1 MNRVTVTDQ
10 AVDNAL
16 NSGVLNI
23 TRDKWRKLKNFSRE
37 EFLRYIVSIYRDGF
51 QAGCDAVTNKIKADY
66 VESYDPETEE
76 VQVNWEDILALIA
89 EVKGVSPEIL
99 SEIDKKMKE
108 VY

>member
-1 MNRVTVTDQ
+1 MNRVMVSDE
-10 AVDNAL
+10 AVENAL

-23 TRDKWRKLKNFSRE
+23 TRDKWRKLKNYTRD

-51 QAGCDAVTNKIKADY
+51 QAGCDAITNKIKADY

-89 EVKGVSPEIL
+89 EVKGVSPELL
-99 SEIDKKMKE
+99 SAIDSKMKE